1 MIIMPNNLLLGVTT
15 KNSLCSEKTVVM
27 LYSVTLALQAE
38 LATLQSL
45 LKGFSAEV
53 MQLVLQMR
61 TEQSSDS
68 KPFTNNSSSFPA
80 AALQAFPASMLT
92 HQQPELSGW
101 NPNLQRQL
109 QQQVPAA
116 ARLQRLLVQTQLAF
130 RRFMVI
136 NRLSHYQL
144 NNCNIETGEVDAAAP
159 AGHWSKVA
167 RVLRDG

>member
-1 MIIMPNNLLLGVTT
+1 
-15 KNSLCSEKTVVM
+15 
-27 LYSVTLALQAE
+27 LQAE
-38 LATLQSL
+38 LTTLQSL

-61 TEQSSDS
+61 NEQC
-68 KPFTNNSSSFPA
+68 SSSSS
-80 AALQAFPASMLT
+80 ASFL
-92 HQQPELSGW
+92 P
-101 NPNLQRQL
+101 
-109 QQQVPAA
+109 QQQQQQQQDARAVPAA

-144 NNCNIETGEVDAAAP
+144 NNCNIETGEVEAAAP
-159 AGHWSKVA
+159 PGHWAKVA